1 MNIQAEK
8 LGLIEWIISLK
19 DVSVIEKLKKIY
31 IQDKTSND
39 WHNEISI
46 EEKQS
51 IERGLKNI
59 EDGKVNSHKKAKSI
73 YEKYL

>member
-19 DVSVIEKLKKIY
+19 DVSVIEKLKKIH
-31 IQDKTSND
+31 IQDETTND

-46 EEKQS
+46 EEKLS

-59 EDGKVNSHKKAKSI
+59 EEGKVNSHKEAKSI

>member
-19 DVSVIEKLKKIY
+19 DVAVIEKLKKIH
-31 IQDKTSND
+31 IQDETTND

-59 EDGKVNSHKKAKSI
+59 EEGKINSHKKAKSI